1 MNKKNIIH
9 ISYSDYIGG
18 ASIAAKN
25 IHNSVK
31 KKVKSVF
38 ICIEEKNKKKKIVER
53 LFIYLK
59 TFIGKVPKIFYLNK
73 KGVSYSFAFLP
84 SKYPKILNSTFS
96 KNKIVHLHWINRET
110 ISIEDIKK
118 INSKILWT
126 CHDMWP
132 FLGARHLATKKINY
146 RKLKS
151 IFRYLDLDYL
161 TWLRKKNLFKEKVIS
176 FVVPSNWMKYELK
189 KSDLYKNNKIFV
201 IGNPIDCDFWKKNKK
216 LTSSQNLKQKNNA
229 FRIVFGAG
237 GLSKDEN
244 KGLDLALKIF
254 EELHKL
260 NLIKFEVLFFGGNIS
275 FIKNKY
281 NFDFINFG
289 WVNKKKLREIYSSS
303 DLMICTSKIESFCQ
317 TVAEAQSCSLPV
329 ISYKTSGLKDVIK
342 NNYSGILVK
351 EYNHKKFLEKIINL
365 AKNKN
370 KLLKFSKNSRKHI
383 KSNFDEKIISKK
395 YLNAYN
401 QLQ

>member
-1 MNKKNIIH
+1 MNKNKIIH

-18 ASIAAKN
+18 ANIAAKN

-31 KKVKSVF
+31 NKIKSIF
-38 ICIEEKNKKKKIVER
+38 ICIEEKNKKKSFFER
-53 LFIYLK
+53 FFIDTRIFL
-59 TFIGKVPKIFYLNK
+59 GRVPKIFYLNK
-73 KGVSYSFAFLP
+73 KGINYSFAFLP
-84 SKYPKILNSTFS
+84 SKYPKILNSTFC

-146 RKLKS
+146 MKFKS
-151 IFRYLDLDYL
+151 IFRFLNLDYL
-161 TWLRKKNLFKEKVIS
+161 TWLRKKNLFKKREIS
-176 FVVPSNWMKYELK
+176 FTVPSNWMKNELK
-189 KSDLYKNNKIFV
+189 KSDSYKNNKIFV

-216 LTSSQNLKQKNNA
+216 LITLKNLNQKKNT

-237 GLSKDEN
+237 GLIKDKN

-260 NLIKFEVLFFGGNIS
+260 NLIKFEVLFFGENIN
-275 FIKNKY
+275 FVKNKY
-281 NFDFINFG
+281 NFNFINFG
-289 WVNKKKLREIYSSS
+289 WVNKKKLRAIYSSS

-317 TVAEAQSCSLPV
+317 IVAEAQSCSLPV
-329 ISYKTSGLKDVIK
+329 VSYKTSGLNDVIK
-342 NNYSGILVK
+342 NNYSGVLVK
-351 EYNHKKFLEKIINL
+351 EYDHKKFSKKIINL
-365 AKNKN
+365 LKNKN

-383 KSNFDEKIISKK
+383 KTNFDEKIISKK

-401 QLQ
+401 QL